1 MGGGE
6 CEWEVRYGCKNGN
19 ECQYVEGVSVGPDI
33 SSYMTFNRSGLLF
46 GVAAYLDV
54 VHTNL

>member
-1 MGGGE
+1 MV
-6 CEWEVRYGCKNGN
+6 VR
-19 ECQYVEGVSVGPDI
+19 VGVSAEPDI
-33 SSYMTFNRSGLLF
+33 SSHMTFNRSGLLV